1 MDPISA
7 IVGALVAGASVAA
20 TEVAS
25 KAPRTRYLTQSSSL
39 PQWQEQTLEPVRPC
53 AKDARV
59 PEPMDASHSAWLSII
74 AERLVASE

>member
-25 KAPRTRYLTQSSSL
+25 KA
-39 PQWQEQTLEPVRPC
+39 V
-53 AKDARV
+53 KDAYEGLKSYLATRFNLESPLKSAV
-59 PEPMDASHSAWLSII
+59 PSARLSIPAI
-74 AERLVASE
+74 CQGYPLTLPERE